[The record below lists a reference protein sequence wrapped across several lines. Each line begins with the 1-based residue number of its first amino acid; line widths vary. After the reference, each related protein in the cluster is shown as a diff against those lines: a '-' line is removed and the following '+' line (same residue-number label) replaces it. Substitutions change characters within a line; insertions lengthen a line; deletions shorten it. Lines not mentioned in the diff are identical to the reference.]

1 MVRWVLILSLCTSLG
16 ACGEPILRNA
26 PRPNTAAA
34 AGVAAGAAAAITL
47 ADPNAA
53 AKHAESAKTPDE
65 KKPQKSGPSVPADVL
80 DRLDE
85 KGSGGSAA
93 EPKREPAQPAPD
105 LTGLRPLK

>member
-1 MVRWVLILSLCTSLG
+1 MVRWVLLLSLCG
-16 ACGEPILRNA
+16 CGEPILRNA

-65 KKPQKSGPSVPADVL
+65 KKPVKSGPSVPADVF
-80 DRLDE
+80 DRLDA
-85 KGSGGSAA
+85 KGSGSATE
-93 EPKREPAQPAPD
+93 EPPRAPSQPPPD
-105 LTGLRPLK
+105 TSGLRPLRK